1 MKNVKKVLKR
11 IAKIVAKIIT
21 GVITL
26 FALLIGKSCFAASV
40 VEEVNGGG
48 AIKDSALA
56 KGLMNMIKD
65 LTGTL
70 QWIIPFAGVLV
81 ILYYIF
87 KIMTG
92 DEQDQMRYKKSIVKV
107 LVCIVISIVAVTIV
121 NLLATYF

>member
-1 MKNVKKVLKR
+1 MKKVKKVLKR
-11 IAKIVAKIIT
+11 IAIIIAKVIT
-21 GVITL
+21 GVIAL

-40 VEEVNGGG
+40 VEEVTGGG
-48 AIKDSALA
+48 AIKESALA

>member
-1 MKNVKKVLKR
+1 MKKVKKILKR
-11 IAKIVAKIIT
+11 IVKIIAKIVT

-26 FALLIGKSCFAASV
+26 FALLIGKSCFATSV
-40 VEEVNGGG
+40 VEEVDGGG
-48 AIKDSALA
+48 AIKNSVLA

-87 KIMTG
+87 KIMT
-92 DEQDQMRYKKSIVKV
+92 R
-107 LVCIVISIVAVTIV
+107 
-121 NLLATYF
+121 